1 MKTYFKII
9 TILLLFFAYNYNAQS
24 YTATLYFLDGTIRK
38 GKAEA
43 ALNGESKLLF
53 KENDSKKKEKIK
65 VLLLDKIEYLDTKTN
80 EIITLELKEFEYYV
94 FSDKPKTD
102 YNWMRK
108 ISSGDISMY
117 VSDSYD
123 GGIKNNIYYITV
135 TPSSLT
141 NYFFQYK
148 DEKPAMVYFI
158 NSTWTPNKKS
168 LVKRHVKN
176 FFKDKCPQL
185 ADDFE
190 NEKLSITDHKVDV
203 LIKYY
208 EENCSQP
215 SK

>member
-9 TILLLFFAYNYNAQS
+9 SILLLFSVYSFNAQK
-24 YTATLYFLDGTIRK
+24 YDATLYFLDGTIK
-38 GKAEA
+38 NGKADA

-53 KENDSKKKEKIK
+53 KENNSNKKEKIK
-65 VLLLDKIEYLDTKTN
+65 VQLLDKVEYLDTKTG
-80 EIITLELKEFEYYV
+80 ETITLELKEFNYYV
-94 FSDKPKTD
+94 FSDNPKTE

-108 ISSGDISMY
+108 ISSGDISVY
-117 VSDSYD
+117 VSDSFD
-123 GGIKNNIYYITV
+123 GGIRNNIYYITV
-135 TPSSLT
+135 TPSMLT

-185 ADDFE
+185 VNDFE
-190 NEKLSITDHKVDV
+190 SEKLQITDHKIDA

-208 EENCSQP
+208 EENCSQIP
-215 SK
+215 K